1 MSEWYRRKWNCMS
14 DHSKPARLCAVL
26 SAGDFDEL
34 LLPDGGLHHMEEE
47 VKHNP
52 GGRGSN
58 IAAQP

>member
-1 MSEWYRRKWNCMS
+1 MS
-14 DHSKPARLCAVL
+14 DHSKPASLCAVL

>member
-1 MSEWYRRKWNCMS
+1 MS
-14 DHSKPARLCAVL
+14 DHNKPACLCAVL
-26 SAGDFDEL
+26 SARDIDEL

-47 VKHNP
+47 IKYNP

>member
-1 MSEWYRRKWNCMS
+1 MSEWYRRKLNCMS

-26 SAGDFDEL
+26 SARDFDEL
-34 LLPDGGLHHMEEE
+34 LLLDGGLHNMEEE
-47 VKHNP
+47 VKYNT